1 MVAWSRI
8 YFDIG
13 AAAMTKNSFVTQAVV
28 WVGFAL
34 MILSLFFDQS
44 KAVFAIGYTT
54 LWFGGIQSYYGTVL
68 EIQGKSQLA
77 YSLAGVPLSLGM
89 VYISYLSLW
98 YALASWP
105 SIAIALF
112 AVLAIQ
118 VVVTLVAFRIWKRK
132 NIAA

>member
-1 MVAWSRI
+1 
-8 YFDIG
+8 
-13 AAAMTKNSFVTQAVV
+13 MTKNSFVTQAVV